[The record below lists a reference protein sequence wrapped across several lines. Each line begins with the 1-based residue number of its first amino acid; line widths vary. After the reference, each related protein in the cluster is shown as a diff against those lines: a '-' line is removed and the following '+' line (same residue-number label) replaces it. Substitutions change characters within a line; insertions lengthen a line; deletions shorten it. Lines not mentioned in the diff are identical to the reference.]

1 MGVAKLV
8 RVGKIIID
16 LDGICDVGLSISL
29 DELMALVR
37 GVDTT
42 YSYT

>member
-1 MGVAKLV
+1 MGVAQIV
-8 RVGKIIID
+8 RVGKII
-16 LDGICDVGLSISL
+16 LDGVCDVGLSISL

-37 GVDTT
+37 GVDST